1 MLELEFQIE
10 SAEVVPYAAAPS
22 LRLKTRIR
30 RAPADVSIQSILLH
44 CQVQIEP
51 ARRRYAAEEA
61 EKLADLFGAPL
72 RWGETLRPLL
82 WANVDVVVPS
92 FESEIVADIPLPC
105 SFDFNVAVTK
115 YAYGLQDGEI
125 PVCALFSGT
134 VFCREENGLSL
145 AKIPWDREANYR
157 LPVRIWKQMMD
168 AHYPNTSWLCL
179 RRDAFDQLY
188 RYKTER
194 GIPSWEQTLE
204 KLLASAEEAEF
215 RSAGL

>member
-10 SAEVVPYAAAPS
+10 SAEAVAHAATPS
-22 LRLKTRIR
+22 LRLKTRIQ
-30 RAPADVSIQSILLH
+30 RAPSAVAIQNILLH

-61 EKLADLFGAPL
+61 EKLADLFGAPS

-82 WANVDVVVPS
+82 WANVDVVVPA
-92 FESEIVADIPLPC
+92 FESEIVTDISLPC
-105 SFDFNVAVTK
+105 TFDFNVAVTK

-134 VFCREENGLSL
+134 VFCRDESGLSL

-157 LPVRIWKQMMD
+157 LPVRVWKEMMD

-179 RRDAFDQLY
+179 PRDAFDQLY

-194 GIPSWEQTLE
+194 GIASWEQAIE
-204 KLLASAEEAEF
+204 SLLASAEEAES
-215 RSAGL
+215 RSARL